1 VPLTKLRRTEH
12 CFCVKTLTN
21 KLIAYTGICMLHAPV
36 ETLQHKGATTG
47 GLEGPDPQL
56 SGGPPTFD
64 TTFL

>member
-1 VPLTKLRRTEH
+1 
-12 CFCVKTLTN
+12 
-21 KLIAYTGICMLHAPV
+21 MLHAPV

-64 TTFL
+64 TAFL